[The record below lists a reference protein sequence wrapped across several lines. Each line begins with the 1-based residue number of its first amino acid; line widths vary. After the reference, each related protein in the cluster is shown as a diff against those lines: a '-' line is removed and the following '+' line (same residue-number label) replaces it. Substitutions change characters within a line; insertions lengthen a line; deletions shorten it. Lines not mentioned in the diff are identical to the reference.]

1 MTNEQ
6 CMQGEKRRGE
16 ERRKCEVREKEVGS

>member
-1 MTNEQ
+1 MSNEQ

-16 ERRKCEVREKEVGS
+16 ERRECGGALGEKDG